1 MCERVPAYTVRGHM
15 CVCVC
20 VGGGERGGEEAPA
33 ETPDLTSKPEEE
45 RNYSEGV
52 FPLLLPLPC
61 G

>member
-1 MCERVPAYTVRGHM
+1 MTGPGTQKKRACERVS
-15 CVCVC
+15 VC
-20 VGGGERGGEEAPA
+20 VGGGVRGGEEAPV